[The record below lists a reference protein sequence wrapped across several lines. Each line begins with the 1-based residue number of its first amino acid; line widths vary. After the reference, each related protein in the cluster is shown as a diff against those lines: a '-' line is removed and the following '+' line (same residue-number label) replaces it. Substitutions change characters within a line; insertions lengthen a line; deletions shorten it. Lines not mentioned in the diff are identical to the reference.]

1 MIDVESTLAHSAILH
16 DHFRTVAQT
25 PLECRLF
32 LSACAE
38 KDSAPPARLL
48 VDRLHGRSALHGRA
62 DDPARSTDENRDRQR
77 PAAGLS
83 RRCRRHVR
91 MEERLGDAA
100 NDEAAEAE
108 LVSDH
113 LLGEGATAQVW
124 FQEFSASRCSWRP
137 SRCFKEP
144 RRRRLGWI
152 REEMAIH
159 TSLHHSHI
167 CKMYTGW
174 EGGSTFTMVLQLC
187 RGGSL
192 CDTMG
197 RALDDGAPL
206 EEAFVR
212 ATFCQLLGALEH
224 CHSHGVVHR
233 DLKLDNLCWLDDEE
247 SHLLLLDFG
256 YASTR
261 DTHTAFSGSAHYAAP
276 EVHRTCE
283 AGTVPPAPFS
293 ASKADVWSAGVCLFA
308 MLATSLPF
316 NGPEETDEQRAA
328 LRQKIYAGVPDAPS
342 GGPASRGAR
351 RPRLPS
357 SSACCRSKPPTV
369 RHLRKSSRTSG
380 SVGCHTCRG
389 RVRVRASSR
398 KWLCRCGAPMVTV
411 VSAPH
416 DVTTTSVSVSSSH
429 TRRVLDFHTACI
441 GTVHRPRRDSGQHAG
456 KVIVKI

>member
-1 MIDVESTLAHSAILH
+1 MSAS
-16 DHFRTVAQT
+16 
-25 PLECRLF
+25 F
-32 LSACAE
+32 LTACAE
-38 KDSAPPARLL
+38 RQA
-48 VDRLHGRSALHGRA
+48 DRM
-62 DDPARSTDENRDRQR
+62 DENEDVQR
-77 PAAGLS
+77 PTHADLAVDDAS
-83 RRCRRHVR
+83 VRRDLTSVPCGVGDDMAR
-91 MEERLGDAA
+91 MEERLGNESAKDETDAA
-100 NDEAAEAE
+100 DEPLEMT
-108 LVSDH
+108 DH

-124 FQEFSASRCSWRP
+124 FGKFGAPPHAVGVAVKIVQKAGLDADE
-137 SRCFKEP
+137 
-144 RRRRLGWI
+144 LGWI
-152 REEMAIH
+152 REEIAIH

-167 CKMYTGW
+167 CKMYAGW

-342 GGPASRGAR
+342 GGRVSCSPPALAV
-351 RPRLPS
+351 LECMLQVE
-357 SSACCRSKPPTV
+357 AAD
-369 RHLRKSSRTSG
+369 
-380 SVGCHTCRG
+380 
-389 RVRVRASSR
+389 RAS
-398 KWLCRCGAPMVTV
+398 LEEVI
-411 VSAPH
+411 
-416 DVTTTSVSVSSSH
+416 SH
-429 TRRVLDFHTACI
+429 EWI
-441 GTVHRPRRDSGQHAG
+441 GGMSHVPWQGEGEGEFEEVAL
-456 KVIVKI
+456 